1 MFKDSISNTTTDPF
15 KPKSTFCP
23 STDNIYIKCFEKA
36 VERDFNKLTT
46 RRQPYHSNLSEL
58 ERTTLVKLSNLKE
71 VVWKPADKGGAIVLL
86 NKRDYIKEVNLQLSN
101 SKFYQPIATDPTKH
115 IQSLIRVVCQ
125 EGLSMGFIS
134 SSTFKYLQN
143 DFPRIPIFYILP
155 KIHKGIIPPPGRPI
169 ISGSSSVLEPVAKY
183 LDSFCQPFVPLCDSY
198 IKDTKHFINIVENL
212 NIEEDSI
219 LVTIDVTSLYTN
231 IPLDEARTII
241 ENILRRRT
249 KLQPPTH
256 FLMDLLDIVLEKNYF
271 RFQNQFYFQTF
282 GVAMGSP
289 LAPSIA
295 NLFMAHLENTILHNP
310 SLNMYYSNII
320 YYGRFIDDIFI
331 VFKTTEAAVGFS
343 NWINTI
349 HTSIKFTSHLNLS
362 HINFLDVTVY
372 KHHNKLLVKNFR
384 KPSDKNSFLHY
395 NSFHHFG
402 LKTNLPFSQ
411 LLRLKRNSSSNEH
424 FIHESLTLSQEFR
437 SRGYPK
443 HVIKKAL
450 IKAEKTDRTTLLKES
465 AKPTKNQII
474 WTQELSHYSKHIIQ
488 IIKKH
493 WHLLQDIPGC
503 DKLPIFG
510 NRRTKNIREYLIH
523 TDLTTP
529 ISTPK
534 STLRGHYPC
543 GHCKCCPQSWKTKEI
558 YNHRNKVGTTLK
570 HFSTC
575 NSNNVIYLLT
585 CDCDLWY
592 IGKTTRS
599 LRIRISEHKSR
610 IKNLST
616 ESLLYSHFT
625 QYKHS
630 PTSFKFCVLECI
642 SQKPF
647 MDLEKLLSQREM
659 YWIFKFKTFSPQ
671 GLNESLNFSCFL

>member
-1 MFKDSISNTTTDPF
+1 
-15 KPKSTFCP
+15 
-23 STDNIYIKCFEKA
+23 
-36 VERDFNKLTT
+36 
-46 RRQPYHSNLSEL
+46 
-58 ERTTLVKLSNLKE
+58 
-71 VVWKPADKGGAIVLL
+71 
-86 NKRDYIKEVNLQLSN
+86 
-101 SKFYQPIATDPTKH
+101 
-115 IQSLIRVVCQ
+115 
-125 EGLSMGFIS
+125 
-134 SSTFKYLQN
+134 
-143 DFPRIPIFYILP
+143 
-155 KIHKGIIPPPGRPI
+155 
-169 ISGSSSVLEPVAKY
+169 
-183 LDSFCQPFVPLCDSY
+183 
-198 IKDTKHFINIVENL
+198 
-212 NIEEDSI
+212 
-219 LVTIDVTSLYTN
+219 
-231 IPLDEARTII
+231 
-241 ENILRRRT
+241 
-249 KLQPPTH
+249 
-256 FLMDLLDIVLEKNYF
+256 MDLLDIVLEKNYF

-295 NLFMAHLENTILHNP
+295 NLFMAHLENTILLNP

-493 WHLLQDIPGC
+493 WHLLQDISGC

-510 NRRTKNIREYLIH
+510 NRRTKNISRQPYHSNLSELE
-523 TDLTTP
+523 
-529 ISTPK
+529 
-534 STLRGHYPC
+534 R
-543 GHCKCCPQSWKTKEI
+543 
-558 YNHRNKVGTTLK
+558 TTLVKLSNLKEVVWKPADKGGAIVLLNKRDYIKEVNLQLSNSKFYQPIATDPTKHIQSLIRVVCQEGLSMGFISSSTFKYLQNDFPRIPIFYILPKIHKGIIPLPGRPIISGSSSVLEPVAKYLDSFCQPFVSLCDSYIKDTK
-570 HFSTC
+570 HFI
-575 NSNNVIYLLT
+575 NIV
-585 CDCDLWY
+585 
-592 IGKTTRS
+592 
-599 LRIRISEHKSR
+599 E
-610 IKNLST
+610 NLKI
-616 ESLLYSHFT
+616 E
-625 QYKHS
+625 
-630 PTSFKFCVLECI
+630 E
-642 SQKPF
+642 
-647 MDLEKLLSQREM
+647 
-659 YWIFKFKTFSPQ
+659 
-671 GLNESLNFSCFL
+671 